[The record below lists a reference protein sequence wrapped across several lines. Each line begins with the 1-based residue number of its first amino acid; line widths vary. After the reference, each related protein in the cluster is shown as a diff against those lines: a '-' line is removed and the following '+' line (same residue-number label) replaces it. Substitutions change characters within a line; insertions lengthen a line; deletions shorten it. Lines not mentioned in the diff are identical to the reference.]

1 MNDQKE
7 KFGEKIEIKTLDA
20 RAPGSEEELGEAEF
34 AAGHGIIA
42 RDKTGKVIKV
52 DGHSYGKEKVD
63 EVIAEILKAG

>member
-7 KFGEKIEIKTLDA
+7 KFGESIDIQTLDA
-20 RAPGSEEELGEAEF
+20 RAPGSAGEIAGAEF
-34 AAGHGIIA
+34 PTGHGIIA

-52 DGHSYGKEKVD
+52 DGHAYGKEKVD